1 MLTPKQEKFV
11 QGIIEGKSQ
20 ADAYRSAYSAKNMSD
35 NAIYREASLLMSS
48 PKITQRLNELR
59 QDMMTPAIMS
69 AQERLELLTRI
80 ARGEEPEKDMR
91 YENGELIEYERPAS
105 LRTRREAIDTINKM
119 TGEYV
124 QKVVADV
131 DTTYSINI
139 DLVDDDE

>member
-59 QDMMTPAIMS
+59 QDMITPAIMS
-69 AQERLELLTRI
+69 AQERLKWLT
-80 ARGEEPEKDMR
+80 
-91 YENGELIEYERPAS
+91 NLIENDDETTADK
-105 LRTRREAIDTINKM
+105 LKACEIMNKM

-131 DTTYSINI
+131 DTTFSINI
-139 DLVDDDE
+139 DLVDDEE